1 MTSALMQFAVVA
13 GLMTL
18 VPGLDFTMILRT
30 ALTQSKRVA
39 FAAGAGICLGLF
51 VWALAAAAGLSA
63 VLAASESAFTALRL
77 AGAAYMIYL
86 GAMFI
91 WHSRHPQVATES
103 DAVSAESAITTFWRG
118 VLTNIL
124 NPKIGAFYIAMLPPF
139 IPADTNVALAGLALG
154 AVHVIESMLYFTAI
168 ILAANFFKSQFSRP
182 RFRAWLDRVAGVLII
197 GFGVRLL
204 TASSPA

>member
-30 ALTQSKRVA
+30 ALTQSKKVA

-63 VLAASESAFTALRL
+63 VLAASETAFTALRL
-77 AGAAYMIYL
+77 VGAGYMTYL
-86 GAMFI
+86 GVMFV
-91 WHSRHPQVATES
+91 WHSRHPSASTES
-103 DAVSAESAITTFWRG
+103 AVVPVESALTTFWRG

-124 NPKIGAFYIAMLPPF
+124 NPKIGVFYVAMLPPF
-139 IPADTNVALAGLALG
+139 IPADTNVVFAGLALG

-168 ILAANFFKSQFSRP
+168 IVAANFFKAQFSRP

-197 GFGVRLL
+197 GFGLRLL
-204 TASSPA
+204 TASSPS